1 MNHAFVTGATGLLGN
16 NLVRALLERGI
27 KVTALVRSAEKG
39 RKQFADLPVSFIEGD
54 LCHPESYLTS
64 LQECDCLFHTAAYF
78 RDSFKGGKHWQELY
92 DTNVKGTADLLQ
104 LAWEAGIRRMVH
116 TSSIAVLQGEK
127 NQQIDESMSRA
138 NTDQDDYY
146 RSKILS
152 EDVVREFLDKHPQ
165 MFACFVLPGWMF
177 GPGDIGPTA
186 SGQFVIDY
194 MHQRLPGVLPASFS
208 VVDAR
213 DVAEHEI
220 MAMERGR
227 RGERYL
233 AAGRHMTMGDLMDQ
247 LASVSNIPAPSKPI
261 PLFILRL
268 LAQGYE
274 VYHRLTKKPV
284 LLSKSSVDL
293 MAREYLCTHFSHSKS
308 SQELGCH
315 FRPIDETLSDVLKW
329 YRQHGFLP
337 PTD

>member
-1 MNHAFVTGATGLLGN
+1 MKHVFVTGATGLLGN
-16 NLVRALLERGI
+16 NLVRALLKRNI
-27 KVTALVRSAEKG
+27 QVTALVRCAEKA
-39 RKQFADLPVSFIEGD
+39 RKQFADLPVSFIGGD
-54 LCHPESYLTS
+54 LCNPESYRTA
-64 LQECDCLFHTAAYF
+64 LQGCDSLFHTAAYF

-92 DTNVKGTADLLQ
+92 ETNVKGTADLLQ
-104 LAWEAGIRRMVH
+104 SAWDAGIRRVVH
-116 TSSIAVLQGEK
+116 TSSIAVLGGEQ
-127 NQQIDESMSRA
+127 NQPIDESMSRDRK
-138 NTDQDDYY
+138 DQDDYY

-152 EDVVREFLDKHPQ
+152 EEVVREFLEKHPQ

-233 AAGRHMTMGDLMDQ
+233 AAGRHMTMGDLMDE
-247 LASVSNIPAPSKPI
+247 LAKVSNIPAPAKQI
-261 PLFILRL
+261 PLLMLRL

-274 VYHRLTKKPV
+274 VYHWLTKKPV

-293 MAREYLCTHFSHSKS
+293 MAREYLRTHFSHSKS
-308 SQELGCH
+308 HQELGCQ
-315 FRPIDETLSDVLKW
+315 FRSVNETLRDVVEW
-329 YRQHGFLP
+329 YRHHDYLP
-337 PTD
+337 AN